1 MILKAYEITGQRTME
16 KVSPG
21 ALSSESYKDGTHRW
35 LDIEGGDPEALR
47 EFLVPFDLHP
57 LVVEACTESGSGVR
71 FASYENALYIEFS
84 VLIAAGHLQL
94 SRISIICLPTTLITI
109 HDGTVPAMAA
119 VVSDLSSKRRLHT
132 PTTSA
137 LLYHLFDFV
146 ADRITWGVGP
156 SKERARA
163 IAKALNEDPD
173 SVEIGEILTL
183 KTLAGDVVDVLES
196 VVFCVMRL
204 QTVTSKAFEPSEL
217 GLYLKDLASTLQ
229 NVLSASQRFESSLS
243 DLHQQFVLTQQDKM
257 NSRLQI
263 LTVISA
269 VFLPLTLLAGIYG
282 MNFTHM
288 PELEWVY
295 GYPLLLGMMVVVAM
309 VMLLVFRFRGWF
321 K

>member
-1 MILKAYEITGQRTME
+1 MNFKAYEITDQRKLE
-16 KVSPG
+16 EVSPD
-21 ALSSESYKDGTHRW
+21 ALSSECYADDVHRW
-35 LDIEGGDPEALR
+35 LDLEGSDPEALR
-47 EFLVPFDLHP
+47 EFLDPFDLHP

-71 FASYENALYIEFS
+71 FASYENALYIEFP
-84 VLIAAGHLQL
+84 VLIGAGHLQL
-94 SRISIICLPTTLITI
+94 SRISIICLPTTLITL

-119 VVSDLSSKRRLHT
+119 VVSDLSGKRRLHT

-146 ADRITWGVGP
+146 ADGITWGVGP
-156 SKERARA
+156 SKDRARA
-163 IAKALNEDPD
+163 IANALNEDPD
-173 SVEIGEILTL
+173 SVEIGEILAL

-204 QTVTSKAFEPSEL
+204 QTVTSKAFESGEL
-217 GLYLKDLASTLQ
+217 GLYLRDLVSTLQ

-257 NSRLQI
+257 NSRLQL

-282 MNFTHM
+282 MNFTYM
-288 PELEWVY
+288 PELGWVF
-295 GYPLLLGMMVVVAM
+295 GYPLLLGVMVVVAV
-309 VMLLVFRFRGWF
+309 VMLIVFRLRGWF